1 MGENLMAAAPQTEF
15 VRACNLCPH
24 MKRITLEKIRDS
36 LRSLEPRI
44 EVDPAIANRA
54 RLSVE
59 RMLACGRNGKIG

>member
-1 MGENLMAAAPQTEF
+1 
-15 VRACNLCPH
+15 